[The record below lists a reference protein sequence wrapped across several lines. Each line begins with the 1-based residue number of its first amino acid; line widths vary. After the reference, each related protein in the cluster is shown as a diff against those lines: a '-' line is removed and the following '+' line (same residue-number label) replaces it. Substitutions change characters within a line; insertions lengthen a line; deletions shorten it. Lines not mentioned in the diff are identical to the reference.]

1 MKRRARV
8 IVQFSGFTL
17 AAALA
22 VSGALVTGC
31 DATRRDERTCF
42 KEKCGDGYSC
52 TLDHHC
58 VASLDGGAWDTGRAD
73 VPQGQGI
80 DATVASGILD
90 GSSVDRYSPVD
101 VGDDVPVSVGSV
113 DGGATTALDSA
124 TDAGQAGLVDAAVVD
139 ANIPDAAG
147 TCASDNDCP
156 GKDAPYCVQ
165 GRCAFCKTG
174 DQCGGGTPIC
184 SASHTCVSCAA
195 VDAGC
200 SAATLACEA
209 SSGRCVECLGNGDC
223 IRDATKSFCQ
233 AGTCVGCA
241 GAGASACATRD
252 PAKPVCL
259 ASGTC
264 AECATSDDCPAPAK
278 PICDANVC
286 VACTRDDQCQAKVGG
301 PGVCLFQQDGH
312 CATDGESVYVG
323 KIGGGTCS
331 DSGAGSAQMPYCTA
345 QTAVG
350 VAKSAARP
358 VVVVIGQVGGFTA
371 GALSAPLTVVGRSA
385 VIAPADY
392 ADGIGITSG
401 ELYLRAL
408 TVAGNPSGVTGI
420 GVNAQAATGA
430 TVVLHVDGCTI
441 KGNPGG
447 GILLGGAAFDIRNS
461 TVTGNGPGQTIGG
474 TIWGGIRVDSLPA
487 IGQAS
492 LSLVTIQNNLAP
504 GLTCSGTIQGQ
515 GVLASGNT
523 PLDIATSCGVV
534 SCATPAPTCGAQP

>member
-8 IVQFSGFTL
+8 IVQFSSF
-17 AAALA
+17 AFVAALA

-42 KEKCGDGYSC
+42 KEKCGNGYSC

-58 VASLDGGAWDTGRAD
+58 VASLDSGAWDTSRAD

-80 DATVASGILD
+80 DGARILD
-90 GSSVDRYSPVD
+90 GPSVDRFSSVDG
-101 VGDDVPVSVGSV
+101 GDDVPVSVGSV
-113 DGGATTALDSA
+113 DGGTTKALDSA
-124 TDAGQAGLVDAAVVD
+124 TEAGLVGVDAAVVD

-147 TCASDNDCP
+147 TCASDDDCP

-165 GRCAFCKTG
+165 DRCVSCKTG

-200 SAATLACEA
+200 SAATPTCEA
-209 SSGRCVECLGNGDC
+209 ISGRCVECLGNGDC
-223 IRDATKSFCQ
+223 VRDATKSFCQ

-241 GAGASACATRD
+241 GAGALACATRD
-252 PAKPVCL
+252 PAKPVCT

-264 AECATSDDCPAPAK
+264 AECATSDDCKAAAK
-278 PICDANVC
+278 PICDATVC
-286 VACTRDDQCQAKVGG
+286 VACTSDDQCQAKAGG
-301 PGVCLFQQDGH
+301 PGVCLFQLDGH
-312 CATDGESVYVG
+312 CATDAESIYVG
-323 KIGGGTCS
+323 KIGAGACS

-358 VVVVIGQVGGFTA
+358 VVVVIGQVGGFTV
-371 GALSAPLTVVGRSA
+371 GALSSPLTIVGRSA
-385 VIAPADY
+385 VITPADY
-392 ADGIGITSG
+392 DDGIIITSG
-401 ELYLRAL
+401 EIYLRAL
-408 TVAGNPSGVTGI
+408 TVAGNPSGVTGV

-430 TVVLHVDGCTI
+430 TVALNMDGCAI
-441 KGNPGG
+441 KDNPGG
-447 GILLGGAAFDIRNS
+447 GVFLAGAAFDIRNS

-474 TIWGGIRVDSLPA
+474 TVWGGIRVDSLPA
-487 IGQAS
+487 SGQTN
-492 LSLVTIQNNLAP
+492 LGLVTIQNNLAT
-504 GLTCSGTIQGQ
+504 GLTCSTAIQGQ